1 MKLIINNQESTIT
14 TAADLE
20 RTCDVV
26 RQQQFSEVWLE
37 ASDDG
42 PSLVMLVHDEYALL
56 MYLPDNE
63 GSLGFTSRNPAYA
76 GAPDA
81 QIEFLLANGQLDEHP
96 AAWTY
101 PLSVG
106 CAVCRDFVQ
115 MLGALSPLITWHDDN
130 KPDDEW

>member
-1 MKLIINNQESTIT
+1 VKLIINNQESAIATVEDMGG
-14 TAADLE
+14 A
-20 RTCDVV
+20 CDAV

-42 PSLVMLVHDEYALL
+42 PSLAILVHDEHALL

-63 GSLGFTSRNPAYA
+63 GGLGFTSRNPAYV

-81 QIEFLLANGQLDEHP
+81 QIEFMLANGQMDEHP

-106 CAVCRDFVQ
+106 CAVCRDFIVRQ
-115 MLGALSPLITWHDDN
+115 GALSSLITWHDDN
-130 KPDDEW
+130 NTDEE